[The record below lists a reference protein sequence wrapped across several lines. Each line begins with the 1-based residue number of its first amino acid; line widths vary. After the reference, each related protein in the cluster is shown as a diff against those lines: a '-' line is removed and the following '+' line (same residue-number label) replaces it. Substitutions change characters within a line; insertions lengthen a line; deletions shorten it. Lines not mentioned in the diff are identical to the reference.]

1 MPEGGKALASARGA
15 SAADVVAA
23 SGLPVAPPGPIGPY
37 TVGVEILPNSQLF
50 VCKQMFLFTFILPLP
65 LPAISARPCQ
75 ISFMCFFESG
85 LCSLFVLTTKT
96 TCEKSAASTIVLC
109 ESQPPPRGTKLKLS
123 LSQEIPSL
131 LKDQCLYFCVF
142 FSSFLTFIAA

>member
-1 MPEGGKALASARGA
+1 MGSFWAATADYSCARSIDMPEGGKAFASARGA

-37 TVGVEILPNSQLF
+37 TVGVEIHPNSQLF
-50 VCKQMFLFTFILPLP
+50 VCKQMFLLAFILPLP

-75 ISFMCFFESG
+75 ISFMCFFQSG

-96 TCEKSAASTIVLC
+96 TCEKSAGSTIVLC
-109 ESQPPPRGTKLKLS
+109 ES
-123 LSQEIPSL
+123 
-131 LKDQCLYFCVF
+131 
-142 FSSFLTFIAA
+142 